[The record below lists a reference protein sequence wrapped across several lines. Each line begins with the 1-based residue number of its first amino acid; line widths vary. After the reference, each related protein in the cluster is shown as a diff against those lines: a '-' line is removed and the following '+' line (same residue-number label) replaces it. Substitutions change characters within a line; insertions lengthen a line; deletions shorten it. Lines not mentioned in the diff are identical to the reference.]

1 MATLSPSS
9 MYDCNVFITIAG
21 FVPRSTIDIYVSPSN
36 QNGSPIRI
44 DGGGTNLSRS
54 AQVFIVDEGDWMLLS
69 HGTGVHATQSY
80 KGDTSEHSSTVKV
93 QSPLS

>member
-36 QNGSPIRI
+36 QN